1 MAKTQWTQEEKADDQ
16 SFKDKVYGFKKN
28 ELKFSV
34 PDNLKRLNTI
44 RLCKDPGVYNLCITA
59 FVEGYFRDICNID
72 FDKKKDIS
80 QLEVFRKGEAKLPNG
95 QKLTRQQQEII
106 HYLYDFMKT
115 KTKDEKTGY
124 DSEGKS
130 IWTTTDYYVCSD
142 RVRHCFANQDPRNIP
157 FLVQCF
163 TEFTKIYDIYND
175 NKNIIDGLIKQ
186 DSFFDQIAKRQKD
199 EENEKALQENGESF
213 IDKINNGTEEEKK
226 QASEDFA
233 LQQKEQAIFAKSWR
247 DYQNMMSN
255 LSKEQRSI
263 SNHILKHIQGNKP
276 IKLLIKGGPGTGK
289 TLILLNVLQ
298 NTLDKDINLLTY
310 TTSLTKYNEFLANT
324 LCFDDKTLTED
335 EKSKINNK
343 ISTFD
348 EYFKDLLTKEL
359 NKKIIPLNEYLTK
372 DIIVL
377 CKKYE
382 FPTDQKVYDYIRE
395 QAKEIWLHLPK
406 EDEYIKC
413 TYSMGKGKDNNILNN
428 SSYWPNRKKMWDLV
442 KEWSTMLNSTKNHC
456 IPFEYAYY
464 LMHSKKADAISNNLK
479 SDYLLID
486 EIQDLEAAKM
496 ETIQKFT
503 RKGYIFTGDMTQSV
517 FVRKALPWGHLLQ
530 LKVPELKQKLVE
542 NFRSTSPIQNIVNE
556 YRNKMNI
563 KDKDIHTVSNGF
575 IPGPLPEGYLCKN
588 KKQAYEKIIERI
600 NYLNDIMFFDNK
612 EICIIVPNNIEL
624 DSIQK
629 ELQKKGINSICIED
643 ESFNFADESDAIK
656 LSKMKYVKGID
667 IPALILLLDKDYVIQ
682 RSETNDDL
690 DSNGQENSLY
700 ASMARAMNILNIFFV
715 NDDPSLLTTENAVSK
730 LYGIMKTQTI
740 NL

>member
-1 MAKTQWTQEEKADDQ
+1 MAKVQWTTEEKTDDQ
-16 SFKDKVYGFKKN
+16 SFKNKILGFNKN
-28 ELKFSV
+28 ELTFSV
-34 PDNLKRLNTI
+34 PNNLKRLDTI

-72 FDKKKDIS
+72 FDSNKELS
-80 QLEVFRKGEAKLPNG
+80 QLEVFREGEKNLPNG
-95 QKLTRQQQEII
+95 QKLTRKQQEYI
-106 HYLYDFMKT
+106 HNLYSFMKT
-115 KTKDEKTGY
+115 KSNDVWSGVDKFGN
-124 DSEGKS
+124 S
-130 IWTTTDYYVCSD
+130 IWTPTCYYVCSD

-157 FLVQCF
+157 YLVQCF
-163 TEFTKIYDIYND
+163 TEFTKIYGIYDN

-199 EENEKALQENGESF
+199 EKNEKELLEIGESL
-213 IDKINNGTEEEKK
+213 INLMNNGSKEEKK

-233 LQQKEQAIFAKSWR
+233 RQQKEQSIFAKSWR

-255 LSKEQRSI
+255 LSIEQRTI

-335 EKSKINNK
+335 EKSKINDK

-359 NKKIIPLNEYLTK
+359 NKKLIPLNEYRTE
-372 DIIVL
+372 DIAVL
-377 CKKYE
+377 CEKYE
-382 FPTDQKVYDYIRE
+382 FPNKQEAYDYIKE

-413 TYSMGKGKDNNILNN
+413 TYSMGKGKDNNILND
-428 SSYWPNRKKMWDLV
+428 SSVWPNRKRMWDFV
-442 KEWSTMLNSTKNHC
+442 KEWSTMLNSTKNHY

-464 LMHSKKADAISNNLK
+464 LMHSKKADTINNNLK

-624 DSIQK
+624 GSIQK

-730 LYGIMKTQTI
+730 LYGIMKKQTI